1 MTSKRGLKDIINE
14 LFESSLTSSKFI
26 QKIVQNITIVANE
39 SKKIADVLLTLN
51 DKINY
56 HEQLILKLIN
66 IQIENKDKLDYDIK
80 SKNDISK
87 PN

>member
-1 MTSKRGLKDIINE
+1 MN
-14 LFESSLTSSKFI
+14 
-26 QKIVQNITIVANE
+26 Q
-39 SKKIADVLLTLN
+39 KKIADVLLTLN

>member
-14 LFESSLTSSKFI
+14 LFESSLISSKFI

-66 IQIENKDKLDYDIK
+66 MQIENKDKLDYDIK

>member
-66 IQIENKDKLDYDIK
+66 IQIENKDKLDYNIK